1 MKQMMKRSLA
11 MVMVLVLCLGIL
23 SGVTVS
29 VDAAG
34 SWLYNWGTRETVA
47 GELSSYAEAFYV
59 KNNTTYEY
67 LSSLEGSSNLS
78 TVSGSSLYRE
88 LQDLMVTNH
97 KVITSYGDT
106 REMYAY
112 TDCQNGGGRISS
124 FYSGNEIGP
133 AWDAGATWNREHTWP
148 NSKGDASGQ
157 GENDIMMLRPA
168 AKSENGARGNK
179 AYGESGS
186 FYNPNS
192 ESGGKHNLHG
202 DVARIMLY
210 VYVRWGNTG
219 SMWGSEGVIESKDV
233 LLKWMAEDPV
243 DTWELGRND
252 SVQSITGTRN
262 VFVDYPEL
270 AFLLFN
276 ETVPTDMVTPSGKA
290 SSSAAYT
297 VTAVANN
304 DAFGTV
310 SVSGKVIT
318 AVPAAGYYVAGYTV
332 TSGSATVTQ
341 SGNSFVVNATE
352 DCTVQINFAPKAT
365 TNVFFWENGTMASSK
380 IVHLGDAITLP
391 GHTGALPEGY
401 TFVGWSKGEFAETDT
416 YPTAT
421 MKAGSSYT
429 VNENTNL
436 FAVYSYSEEVSGG
449 AESYVLVT
457 DASQLYE
464 GATVVIAAATA
475 NYALSK
481 TQNSN
486 NRGAAAITKNSDKT
500 ISWTSN
506 VQELT
511 LGAGTTAGTYS
522 FHAGSGYLYCAS
534 TSSKNYLRTQTTLDA
549 KASFTITVS
558 SNGVSKIVSKTTSS
572 TRNQMRYNPN
582 NGSPLFACYSSGQQD
597 LSLYIKTVGSGSVT
611 YYTTGIN
618 AACQHVN
625 TSFVEGK
632 AATCTTTGWTD
643 GTYCNDCKTY
653 VAGHVETPATGHETA
668 VWKDTVPSTCHVNGI
683 AGHYHC
689 DICDANYA
697 SKTPD
702 AHTLSDA
709 DLKLPLNPQNHDAD
723 TELRGACDATCTEKG
738 YTGDLY
744 CLGCYNPVTV
754 GTEIPMEPHATKA
767 VEAKEPTHAE
777 DGNIAHY
784 LCGTCGKFFAEEAG
798 TTELTEEQ
806 VIIPALGHEFGEF
819 QKDANKHWKEC
830 SCGEKSEEGTHTYGA
845 WVTTKKATVG
855 VTGLKERTC
864 SACGYVQTEVIPST
878 SNPATGDNAQLLLWT
893 VLLMVSA
900 CGLVAVVTL
909 KKRQIG

>member
-1 MKQMMKRSLA
+1 MKQIMKRSLA

-23 SGVTVS
+23 SGVTVNA
-29 VDAAG
+29 DAAG
-34 SWLYNWGTRETVA
+34 SWLYNQGTRGTIA
-47 GELSSYAEAFYV
+47 SQMSSYAEAFYAD
-59 KNNTTYEY
+59 TSYEY
-67 LSSLEGSSNLS
+67 LSSLSGSSNLS
-78 TVSGSSLYRE
+78 TVSGSSLYIE
-88 LQDLMVTNH
+88 LQDLMEKNH
-97 KVITSYGDT
+97 DYITSYGAT

-112 TDCQNGGGRISS
+112 TDCQNGGGKISS
-124 FYSGNEIGP
+124 FYSGKEIGP
-133 AWDAGATWNREHTWP
+133 AWDSGATWNREHTWP

-157 GENDIMMLRPA
+157 GENDIMMLRPT
-168 AKSENGARGNK
+168 AKEENGSRGNT
-179 AYGESGS
+179 AYGESSGY
-186 FYNPNS
+186 YNPNS
-192 ESGGKHNLHG
+192 VSGGKYNLHG
-202 DVARIMLY
+202 DVARILLY

-219 SMWGSEGVIESKDV
+219 SMWGSSGVIESKEV

-276 ETVPTDMVTPSGKA
+276 ETVPSDMVTPSGKA

-304 DAFGTV
+304 DTFGTV

-380 IVHLGDAITLP
+380 IVHLGDTITLP
-391 GHTGALPEGY
+391 GHTGTLPEGY
-401 TFVGWSKGEFAETDT
+401 SFVGWSKGEFAETDT
-416 YPTAT
+416 YPTACMT
-421 MKAGSSYT
+421 AGSSYT

-464 GATVVIAAATA
+464 GATVVIAAKKA
-475 NYALSK
+475 NYAMGT
-481 TQNSN
+481 TQNKN
-486 NRGAAAITKNSDKT
+486 NRASVAITKNSDGT
-500 ISWTSN
+500 ITLNNS
-506 VQELT
+506 VQLLT
-511 LGAGTTAGTYS
+511 LGIGGTAGTYTFYTGS
-522 FHAGSGYLYCAS
+522 SGYLYCAS
-534 TSSKNYLRTQTTLDA
+534 GSSSGNYLRTGTTLNDRA
-549 KASFTITVS
+549 YFTITVS
-558 SNGVSKIVSKTTSS
+558 ADGTSDIVSVTTASNRNKMRFNSS
-572 TRNQMRYNPN
+572 NNPK
-582 NGSPLFACYSSGQQD
+582 LFACYSSGQD
-597 LSLYIKTVGSGSVT
+597 PLSLYIKTVGSGSVT
-611 YYTTGIN
+611 YYTTG
-618 AACQHVN
+618 AAASCQHVN
-625 TSFVEGK
+625 TSFAEGK

-643 GTYCNDCKTY
+643 GTYCADCQTY
-653 VAGHVETPATGHETA
+653 VAGHVEIPATGHETA
-668 VWKDTVPSTCHVNGI
+668 VWKDAVASTCHVNGI
-683 AGHYHC
+683 AGHWHC

-697 SKTPD
+697 TKTPE

-709 DLKLPLNPQNHDAD
+709 DLKLPLNPDNHDAD
-723 TELRGACDATCTEKG
+723 TELRGACEPTCTAPG
-738 YTGDLY
+738 YTGDVF

-767 VEAKEPTHAE
+767 VEAKEPTHAD

-784 LCGTCGKFFAEEAG
+784 LCGTCGKFFAEEAAA
-798 TTELTEEQ
+798 TELTEEQ
-806 VIIPALGHEFGEF
+806 VIVPALGHEFGEF
-819 QKDANKHWKEC
+819 QKDAEKHWKEC
-830 SCGEKSEEGTHTYGA
+830 SCGAKSEEGKHTFGD
-845 WVTTKKATVG
+845 WVITKKATVG

-864 SACGYVQTEVIPST
+864 SACGYVQTEIIPST
-878 SNPATGDNAQLLLWT
+878 SNPATGDNAQLMLWA

>member
-1 MKQMMKRSLA
+1 MKQVMKRSLA
-11 MVMVLVLCLGIL
+11 MVMVLVLCLGVL

-34 SWLYNWGTRETVA
+34 SWLYNWGTREMIA
-47 GELSSYAEAFYV
+47 GELSSYAEAFYA
-59 KNNTTYEY
+59 KNDTSYEY
-67 LSSLEGSSNLS
+67 LSSLSGSSNLS
-78 TVSGSSLYRE
+78 TVSGSALYIE
-88 LQDLMVTNH
+88 LKELMTSNH
-97 KVITSYGDT
+97 KVITSYNDT
-106 REMYAY
+106 RPMYAY
-112 TDCQNGGGRISS
+112 TDCQNGGGKISS
-124 FYSGNEIGP
+124 FYSGDEIGP
-133 AWDAGATWNREHTWP
+133 AWDKGATWNREHTWP
-148 NSKGDASGQ
+148 NSKGDASGN
-157 GENDIMMLRPA
+157 GENDIMMLRPT

-179 AYGESGS
+179 AYGESGGY
-186 FYNPNS
+186 YNPNS
-192 ESGGKHNLHG
+192 ESGGKHNVHG

-219 SMWGSEGVIESKDV
+219 SMWGSSGVIESKDV

-290 SSSAAYT
+290 SSANAYT

-304 DAFGTV
+304 DAYGTV

-341 SGNSFVVNATE
+341 SGNSFVVNAAE

-391 GHTGALPEGY
+391 DHTGALPEGY

-436 FAVYSYSEEVSGG
+436 FAVYSYEVESEGG
-449 AESYVLVT
+449 GEGTPTTTTTSVT
-457 DASQLYE
+457 
-464 GATVVIAAATA
+464 IA
-475 NYALSK
+475 NYADANGWENSK
-481 TQNSN
+481 KYPTVTMDANVTVTAKGKDN
-486 NRGAAAITKNSDKT
+486 TGKYYTKGENWR
-500 ISWTSN
+500 I
-506 VQELT
+506 
-511 LGAGTTAGTYS
+511 Y
-522 FHAGSGYLYCAS
+522 
-534 TSSKNYLRTQTTLDA
+534 QTEQP
-549 KASFTITVS
+549 SITVS
-558 SNGVSKIVSKTTSS
+558 AAEGYTIDSVKVTYNVEKGGVLTYNGQKISSKT
-572 TRNQMRYNPN
+572 
-582 NGSPLFACYSSGQQD
+582 
-597 LSLYIKTVGSGSVT
+597 IVTVGASSATFGVGNSGTATNGQVRITAIEVVYSGAASGGPVKVT

-643 GTYCNDCKTY
+643 GTYCDDCKTY
-653 VAGHVETPATGHETA
+653 VAGHVEIPASGHETA
-668 VWKDTVPSTCHVNGI
+668 VWMDTVPSTCCVNGI

-744 CLGCYNPVTV
+744 CLGCYNPVTM
-754 GTEIPMEPHATKA
+754 GTEIPMEPHATEA

-806 VIIPALGHEFGEF
+806 VIIPSLGHEFGEF
-819 QKDANKHWKEC
+819 QKNENKHWREC
-830 SCGEKSEEGTHTYGA
+830 SCGEKSEEGDHTYGE
-845 WVTTKKATVG
+845 WITTKKATVG
-855 VTGLKERTC
+855 VEGLKERSCIT
-864 SACGYVQTEVIPST
+864 CGYTQSQKIPAT

-893 VLLMVSA
+893 VLLLVSA
-900 CGLVAVVTL
+900 CGLVTVVAL

>member
-1 MKQMMKRSLA
+1 MKQIMKRSLA

-23 SGVTVS
+23 SGVTVNA
-29 VDAAG
+29 DAAG
-34 SWLYNWGTRETVA
+34 SWLYNQGTRGTIA
-47 GELSSYAEAFYV
+47 SQMSSYAEAFYAD
-59 KNNTTYEY
+59 TSYEY
-67 LSSLEGSSNLS
+67 LSSLSGSSNLS
-78 TVSGSSLYRE
+78 TVSGSSLYIE
-88 LQDLMVTNH
+88 LQDLMEKNH
-97 KVITSYGDT
+97 DYITSYGAT

-112 TDCQNGGGRISS
+112 TDCQNGGGKISS
-124 FYSGNEIGP
+124 FYSGKEIGP
-133 AWDAGATWNREHTWP
+133 AWDSGATWNREHTWP

-157 GENDIMMLRPA
+157 GENDIMMLRPT
-168 AKSENGARGNK
+168 AKEENGSRGNT
-179 AYGESGS
+179 AYGESSGY
-186 FYNPNS
+186 YNPNS
-192 ESGGKHNLHG
+192 VSGGKYNLHG
-202 DVARIMLY
+202 DVARILLY

-219 SMWGSEGVIESKDV
+219 SMWGSSGVIESKEV

-276 ETVPTDMVTPSGKA
+276 ETVPSDMVTPSGKA

-332 TSGSATVTQ
+332 TSGSATATQ

-365 TNVFFWENGTMASSK
+365 TNVFFWENGTLASSK
-380 IVHLGDAITLP
+380 IVHQGDAITLP
-391 GHTGALPEGY
+391 GHTGTLPEGY
-401 TFVGWSKGEFAETDT
+401 SFVGWSKGEFAETDT

-429 VNENTNL
+429 VSENTNL
-436 FAVYSYSEEVSGG
+436 FAVYSYEVESEGG
-449 AESYVLVT
+449 GEGTPTTTTTSVT
-457 DASQLYE
+457 
-464 GATVVIAAATA
+464 IA
-475 NYALSK
+475 NYADANGWKDATKYLTVTMDANVTVTAKGKDNTGKYYINGENWRMYQTESATFTVAATEGYTIDSVK
-481 TQNSN
+481 VTYNVSNSGVMTYN
-486 NRGAAAITKNSDKT
+486 GQK
-500 ISWTSN
+500 IS
-506 VQELT
+506 
-511 LGAGTTAGTYS
+511 
-522 FHAGSGYLYCAS
+522 
-534 TSSKNYLRTQTTLDA
+534 
-549 KASFTITVS
+549 
-558 SNGVSKIVSKTTSS
+558 SKTTV
-572 TRNQMRYNPN
+572 
-582 NGSPLFACYSSGQQD
+582 
-597 LSLYIKTVGSGSVT
+597 TVGAPSATFGVGNSGTKTNGQVRITAIEVVYSGAASGGPVKVT

-618 AACQHVN
+618 VVCQHGN

-643 GTYCNDCKTY
+643 GTYCADCQTY
-653 VAGHVETPATGHETA
+653 VAGHVEIPATGHETA
-668 VWKDTVPSTCHVNGI
+668 VWKDAVASTCHVNGI
-683 AGHYHC
+683 AGHWHC

-697 SKTPD
+697 TKTPE

-738 YTGDLY
+738 YTGDVF

-767 VEAKEPTHAE
+767 VEAKEPTHAD

-784 LCGTCGKFFAEEAG
+784 LCGTCGKFFAEEAAA
-798 TTELTEEQ
+798 TELTEEQ
-806 VIIPALGHEFGEF
+806 VIVPALGHEFGEF
-819 QKDANKHWKEC
+819 QKDAEKHWKEC
-830 SCGEKSEEGTHTYGA
+830 SCGAKSEEGKHTFGD
-845 WVTTKKATVG
+845 WVITKKATVG

-864 SACGYVQTEVIPST
+864 SACGYVQTEIIPST
-878 SNPATGDNAQLLLWT
+878 SNPATGDNAQLMLWA